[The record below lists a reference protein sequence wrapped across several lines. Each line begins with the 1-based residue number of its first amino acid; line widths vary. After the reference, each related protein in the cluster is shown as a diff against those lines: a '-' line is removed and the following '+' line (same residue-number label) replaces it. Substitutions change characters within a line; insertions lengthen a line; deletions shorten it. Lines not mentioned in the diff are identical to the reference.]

1 MTESM
6 TGFGRSETLI
16 NGYSIET
23 EIRTVNNRYCDIFV
37 KIPPEIQQFENSI
50 RNLVQNGFE
59 RGKINVTLKVEYNGS
74 ETGGVKINQKLAAD
88 YYTMLSDLRNAL
100 SIDEKP
106 GLGHLIQFP
115 DIFKS
120 KGLDLENEQETEALI
135 LKCVS
140 NAIEKTIEMRRS
152 EGQELANDMLERIKN
167 IEEIIEQI
175 KPLASQR
182 THEARTRLAER
193 VDSILNDESYDKERL
208 ELEIVLL
215 ADKLDITEELV
226 RLHSHVKY
234 FREAIES
241 DAHTGRKLNFLMQ
254 EMLREVNT
262 IGSKAYHAD
271 IAHKVVEIKEI
282 IEIIREQVQNIV

>member
-16 NGYSIET
+16 KGYSIET

-37 KIPPEIQQFENSI
+37 KIPAEIQQFENSI

-74 ETGGVKINQKLAAD
+74 ESGGVKINQKLAAD
-88 YYTMLSDLRNAL
+88 YYTMLSDLSSAL

-106 GLGHLIQFP
+106 GIGHLIQFQ

-120 KGLDLENEQETEALI
+120 KGLDLENEKETEALI
-135 LKCVS
+135 LDCVS
-140 NAIEKTIEMRRS
+140 DAINKTIEMRRS
-152 EGQELANDMLERIKN
+152 EGQELANDMLERIQN
-167 IEEIIEQI
+167 IEEIVEQI

-182 THEARTRLAER
+182 SQEARTRLGER
-193 VDSILNDESYDKERL
+193 VDSILDDESYDKERL

-226 RLHSHVKY
+226 RIQSHVKY
-234 FREAIES
+234 FREAIDSE
-241 DAHTGRKLNFLMQ
+241 AHSGRKLNFLMQ

>member
-37 KIPPEIQQFENSI
+37 KIPAEIQQFENSI
-50 RNLVQNGFE
+50 RNLVQNRFE

-74 ETGGVKINQKLAAD
+74 ESGGVKINQKLAAD
-88 YYTMLSDLRNAL
+88 YYTMLSDLSSAL

-106 GLGHLIQFP
+106 GIGHLIQFQ

-120 KGLDLENEQETEALI
+120 KGLDLENEKETEALI
-135 LKCVS
+135 LDCVS
-140 NAIEKTIEMRRS
+140 DAINKTIEMRRS
-152 EGQELANDMLERIKN
+152 EGQELANDMLERIQN
-167 IEEIIEQI
+167 IEEIVEQI

-182 THEARTRLAER
+182 SQEARTRLGER
-193 VDSILNDESYDKERL
+193 VDSILEDDSYDKERL

-226 RLHSHVKY
+226 RIQSHVKY
-234 FREAIES
+234 FREAIDSE
-241 DAHTGRKLNFLMQ
+241 AHSGRKLNFLMQ